1 MNKEYLLETIDDLFE
16 YINKMHYT
24 ISDMSI
30 FNLNFDT
37 PHEDGIKVDTRDW
50 LLFYDECKEFITQ
63 CNEYLDLNMLDKSIQ
78 IKGNYIYDYTITS
91 IERELQKVKRK
102 IETYDDNKGD
112 DIVNVSKPSKI
123 FISHSTNDADY
134 TKAIVELLEDI
145 GLDENQ
151 IFCSSLRE
159 YGIKIGEDI
168 YERLKR
174 EFATYNL
181 WVFFILSN
189 NYYRSVASLN
199 EMGAAW
205 VLQKEY
211 LSVLLPE
218 FDFKDIQGAINPN
231 RIGIKLNSSDI
242 IPMLNDLKIEVCNKF
257 ECSIS
262 QNRWERVRNDFIKKI
277 ERIGK

>member
-1 MNKEYLLETIDDLFE
+1 MNKEYLLKVIDDLFE
-16 YINKMHYT
+16 YISKMRYT
-24 ISDMSI
+24 ISAVSI
-30 FNLNFDT
+30 ANLNFNT
-37 PHEDGIKVDTRDW
+37 PQEDGIKADTRDW
-50 LLFYDECKEFITQ
+50 VLFYDECKDFITQ
-63 CNEYLDLNMLDKSIQ
+63 CGEYFDLSMLDKSIQ
-78 IKGNYIYDYTITS
+78 VKGNYIYDNNITS

-102 IETYDDNKGD
+102 IETFDGEKRDN
-112 DIVNVSKPSKI
+112 IVNISKPSKI

-168 YERLKR
+168 YERLKK
-174 EFATYNL
+174 EFVTYDL
-181 WVFFILSN
+181 WVFFILSD
-189 NYYRSVASLN
+189 NYYKSPASLN

-218 FDFKDIQGAINPN
+218 FDFRDIKGAINPN
-231 RIGIKLNSSDI
+231 KIGIKLNSSDI
-242 IPMLNDLKIEVCNKF
+242 IPTLNDLKDEVCNKF
-257 ECSIS
+257 GCNIT
-262 QNRWERVRNDFIKKI
+262 QNRWERVRNNFIDKIKKL
-277 ERIGK
+277 EE

>member
-1 MNKEYLLETIDDLFE
+1 MNKEYLLRVIDDLFK
-16 YINKMHYT
+16 YISNMRYT
-24 ISDMSI
+24 INAVSI
-30 FNLNFDT
+30 ANLNFYT
-37 PHEDGIKVDTRDW
+37 LQEDGIKADTRDW
-50 LLFYDECKEFITQ
+50 VLFYDECKDFITQ
-63 CNEYLDLNMLDKSIQ
+63 CGEYFDLNMLDKSIQ
-78 IKGNYIYDYTITS
+78 VKGNYIYDNNITS

-102 IETYDDNKGD
+102 IETFDGEKGD
-112 DIVNVSKPSKI
+112 NIVNISKPSKI

-174 EFATYNL
+174 EFDTYNL
-181 WVFFILSN
+181 WVFFILSD
-189 NYYRSVASLN
+189 NYYKSAASLN

-211 LSVLLPE
+211 LSVLLPK

-231 RIGIKLNSSDI
+231 KIGIKLNSSDI
-242 IPMLNDLKIEVCNKF
+242 IPMLNDLKNEVCNKF
-257 ECSIS
+257 ECTIS

-277 ERIGK
+277 EMLEK